1 MFFSE
6 KPKTHE
12 PRCICVYVP
21 IVFLTISLSI
31 YMQKISHH
39 EKGDFLKLHK
49 SLSESKRVLQRDES
63 LAAC

>member
-31 YMQKISHH
+31 YNKQKISHH
-39 EKGDFLKLHK
+39 EKGDFFK
-49 SLSESKRVLQRDES
+49 S
-63 LAAC
+63 